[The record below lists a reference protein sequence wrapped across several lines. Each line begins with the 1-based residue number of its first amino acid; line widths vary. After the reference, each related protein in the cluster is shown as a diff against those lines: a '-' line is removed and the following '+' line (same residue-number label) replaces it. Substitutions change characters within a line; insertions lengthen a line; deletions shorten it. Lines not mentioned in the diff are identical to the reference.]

1 MSPAATRVKLPPAN
15 GVAVGEAVGVTV
27 GVTVPVGVAVPVA
40 TTVGVGV
47 PDATTV
53 GVGVPVTTTVAV
65 GVAETAGVAVAVG
78 AVVAVGVGLV
88 GVPRVKSRCGW
99 FVVAWRELK
108 PAASV
113 EFGTSTNAK
122 SPLPVI
128 ALVTSKAIQVP
139 FETLVTV
146 ASAFPVGAVLVFQLR
161 PVSDQPVLVIKMLG
175 PLTEPFVV

>member
-1 MSPAATRVKLPPAN
+1 MSPAATRVTLPPTN

-27 GVTVPVGVAVPVA
+27 GVTVTVGVAVPVA

-65 GVAETAGVAVAVG
+65 EVAETAGVAVAVG

-139 FETLVTV
+139 FGTLDTV

-161 PVSDQPVLVIKMLG
+161 PVSDQAVLVVKMLG

>member
-1 MSPAATRVKLPPAN
+1 
-15 GVAVGEAVGVTV
+15 
-27 GVTVPVGVAVPVA
+27 
-40 TTVGVGV
+40 V

-65 GVAETAGVAVAVG
+65 EVAETAGVAVAVG

-113 EFGTSTNAK
+113 EFGTSTNAM

-146 ASAFPVGAVLVFQLR
+146 ARAIPVGAVLVFQLR
-161 PVSDQPVLVIKMLG
+161 PDSDQPVLVIKMLG